1 MLDPS
6 MRSNLELRQ
15 SRRLILVLLHD
26 YFCAVFSI
34 WSAATIVMPL
44 HQFFADVNAVVPVA
58 VSVGFLSIAL
68 SAYFGVFS
76 TRWRIA
82 SLTDFVALIK
92 SAIALSLTLLM
103 GREVFHIFWPELL
116 FVAELRIAV
125 LGCIFTLGLQAFG
138 RIAYRYY
145 HFLRKHHE
153 LQQRQ
158 DATIFVGDLQEAESA
173 IKATEQ
179 GLLSANI
186 VACLLPEM
194 LIGAKQVRRRPVFG
208 SAKSLEAACSKLA
221 PGGIIVTS
229 VLLSP
234 SFLAKGDEARD
245 LKRTARRMGLSL
257 LKMEAVALGGRS
269 EIRFEDFLFRKKR
282 QIDHSAID
290 DVVRGKRILV
300 TGGGGSIG
308 GDIALRAAEYGASE
322 ILLIDISEF
331 GLQTRLSELKREY
344 PQCKCHGLICDIV
357 DKNRLKKTVI
367 DYAPQIF
374 VHAAALKHVDL
385 VEHNW
390 QAAVRTNVLG
400 TAYALA
406 VADESR
412 VPVFINIST
421 DKAVEPV
428 SILGLTKRMGE
439 RLVASARSDEMMLR
453 FSVRFGNVL
462 GSSGS
467 VIQTFLEQI
476 SAGGPIT
483 LTDERVQRYFMSRT
497 EAAELVLASSSI
509 AKKNARIFLLDMGEP
524 IFIKDLAIQLIEWSG
539 RILDKDVKIITTG
552 LRPGERLTEKLV
564 ATYETIQ
571 PTSLLGISSVATAQR
586 APCDLDRLRQ
596 ALEHDDYN
604 TARNLLKEGDVADGQ
619 ASLSEL
625 QLV

>member
-524 IFIKDLAIQLIEWSG
+524 VFIKDLAIQLIEWSG